1 MPSESAL
8 PPGTNVFATDGSSCA
23 EVADLLVGVD
33 EIELLGPDARSH
45 LEQCLR
51 CQAEAA
57 SYRRLR
63 RTMRSL
69 AAEPAMVDSMLQHEI
84 MIALD
89 GEGGRVISRV
99 PRGAAAVA
107 TLGGLAAAAGA
118 IAIASRR
125 RAS

>member
-1 MPSESAL
+1 MPSDSVIFTA
-8 PPGTNVFATDGSSCA
+8 GGATCA
-23 EVADLLVGVD
+23 EVADLLVGID
-33 EIELLGPDARSH
+33 EVELLGVDALTH
-45 LEQCLR
+45 VEQCLR

-69 AAEPAMVDSMLQHEI
+69 AAEPTSVDSMLEHEI
-84 MIALD
+84 MVALD
-89 GEGGRVISRV
+89 IEDTRIVSRV

-118 IAIASRR
+118 IAIATRR

>member
-1 MPSESAL
+1 MSTDSPSDPTFVAGDS
-8 PPGTNVFATDGSSCA
+8 DRCA
-23 EVADLLVGVD
+23 GVADLLVGID
-33 EIELLGPDARSH
+33 EIELLGAEARTH
-45 LEQCLR
+45 VEQCLR

-57 SYRRLR
+57 NYRRLR

-69 AAEPAMVDSMLQHEI
+69 ADQPVSVDSMLEHEI
-84 MIALD
+84 MVALD
-89 GEGGRVISRV
+89 AEDGRVVPRV
-99 PRGAAAVA
+99 PRGAAVA

>member
-1 MPSESAL
+1 MPFESEFF
-8 PPGTNVFATDGSSCA
+8 TTDGSSCA
-23 EVADLLVGVD
+23 AVADLLVGVD
-33 EIELLGPDARSH
+33 EIELLGPEARTH
-45 LEQCLR
+45 VEQCLR

-69 AAEPAMVDSMLQHEI
+69 AGEPASVDSMLEHEI

-89 GEGGRVISRV
+89 AEDGRLGSRV

-118 IAIASRR
+118 IAIATRR

>member
-1 MPSESAL
+1 MPSEF
-8 PPGTNVFATDGSSCA
+8 PFIVTDGSTCA
-23 EVADLLVGVD
+23 AVADLLVGVD
-33 EIELLGPDARSH
+33 EVELLGAEARAH
-45 LEQCLR
+45 VEQCLR

-69 AAEPAMVDSMLQHEI
+69 ASEPISVDSMLEHEI
-84 MIALD
+84 MVALD
-89 GEGGRVISRV
+89 AEDGRFAPRV

-118 IAIASRR
+118 IAIATRR

>member
-1 MPSESAL
+1 MPSDSAIFITE
-8 PPGTNVFATDGSSCA
+8 GATCA
-23 EVADLLVGVD
+23 QVADLLVGID
-33 EIELLGPDARSH
+33 EVELLGFAARTH
-45 LEQCLR
+45 VEQCLR

-69 AAEPAMVDSMLQHEI
+69 AAEPASVDSMLEHEI
-84 MIALD
+84 MVALD
-89 GEGGRVISRV
+89 VEDGRVVSRV

-118 IAIASRR
+118 IAIATRR